1 VRVASG
7 VRGQGVGALLISDAE
22 ARSRA
27 AGAVLLQLT
36 MNQSREDSRRF
47 YEREGFVASHFGF
60 KKSL

>member
-1 VRVASG
+1 
-7 VRGQGVGALLISDAE
+7 
-22 ARSRA
+22 
-27 AGAVLLQLT
+27 